1 VAGLLALDLHK
12 DYIYGYAERPGEKIR
27 RFRFPNGREHWQELA
42 RQWVDKETSVVFEAT
57 GCAFALYDTLFP
69 LAREVVVAN
78 PVELKRYGSGR
89 HTDEVDAERLAK
101 MMALGTVPT
110 VWVPPQKVREV
121 RQLLQHRDALV
132 QDTVAWRNRA
142 LMALQAQGVVLPR
155 GSDPVKELGEAFT
168 GLPVATQTIVASS
181 LTMAHFL
188 EEEAEAITAQILEL
202 LQDEESFRV
211 LLSLPGVGPLTA
223 AVIWATIGDP
233 DRFPTKKQVTR
244 YAGFDATVFQS
255 GEKHHH
261 GHISRHGSSLLRKY
275 AVEAALAAIRS
286 VVNNA
291 FSEYYH
297 HLKPYCGHQRAVVA
311 TARKLL
317 IVAWTLMKAVR
328 PAREVDQRKF
338 QTKTKMVERRA
349 ATYPSE
355 ERWAVLASPSQ
366 RTEANAA

>member
-27 RFRFPNGREHWQELA
+27 RFRFPNGREHWHELA
-42 RQWVDKETSVVFEAT
+42 RKWVDKETSVVFEAT
-57 GCAFALYDTLFP
+57 GCAFALYDTLLP

-132 QDTVAWRNRA
+132 QDAVAWRNRA
-142 LMALQAQGVVLPR
+142 KMALQAQGVILPR
-155 GSDPVKELGEAFT
+155 GSDPVKDLGEAFT
-168 GLPVATQTIVASS
+168 RLPVATRTIVASS
-181 LTMAHFL
+181 LTMARLL

-223 AVIWATIGDP
+223 AVIWATIGGP
-233 DRFPTKKQVTR
+233 GRFPTKKQVTR

-255 GEKHHH
+255 GEKSHN

-275 AVEAALAAIRS
+275 TVEATLAAIRS
-286 VVNNA
+286 GNNA
-291 FSEYYH
+291 FAEYYT
-297 HLKPYCGHQRAVVA
+297 HLKPHCGRRRAVVA
-311 TARKLL
+311 AARKLL
-317 IVAWTLMKAVR
+317 IVAWTLMKAIR

-338 QTKTKMVERRA
+338 RTKTKMVERRA
-349 ATYPSE
+349 ATYPAV
-355 ERWAVLASPSQ
+355 ERWALLTAPSP
-366 RTEANAA
+366 RTETNAA